1 MTERRLALGG
11 VLAPIVFIVALTIFS
26 LLTPNYD
33 NLTNAISELGV
44 LGAPYALGWNVLGF
58 MLVGLL
64 VTAFAWGLH
73 LGMRPASGTRII
85 PWLVGMTGIGF
96 AGLGIFPAETG
107 LRPSTS
113 TTLHFVVVAV
123 SYLPFILVAFIYAAT
138 MRTDIYWKRWISF
151 SIAMGVLAIASFFI
165 PRTIPIGLSQR
176 LGLGAYFLWLFVMGF
191 ALLKKPKPS

>member
-11 VLAPIVFIVALTIFS
+11 ILAPIVFVVALAVFS

-33 NLTNAISELGV
+33 NLTNAVSELGV
-44 LGAPYALGWNVLGF
+44 PGAPYALGWNVLGF

-73 LGMRPASGTRII
+73 LGMRPASGARII
-85 PWLVGMTGIGF
+85 PVLVGITGIGF

-113 TTLHFVVVAV
+113 TTIHFVVVAL
-123 SYLPFILVAFIYAAT
+123 SYVPFILVAFVYAAT
-138 MRTDIYWKRWISF
+138 MRTDLYWKRWVAF
-151 SIAMGVLAIASFFI
+151 SIVMGLLAIGSFFI
-165 PRTIPIGLSQR
+165 PRSVPVGLSQR
-176 LGLGAYFLWLFVMGF
+176 LGLGAYFLWLFVMGL
-191 ALLKKPKPS
+191 ALLKKPMPS